1 MHRLIWKLDYL
12 GNTIGELKMK
22 KLGIGSIVDYKGSGG
37 VVTAIKKDGITIGT
51 QKGFVAMSLEM
62 AGTSIDCGQLKVIK
76 V

>member
-1 MHRLIWKLDYL
+1 
-12 GNTIGELKMK
+12 MK
-22 KLGIGSIVDYKGSGG
+22 KLGLGSIVDYKGSDG

-62 AGTSIDCGQLKVIK
+62 AEASIDCGQLKVIK